1 MRQKLLHAWYKQ
13 LSYEIREIVWFAEKV
28 KDAWLD
34 ICWENIWDP
43 IAKGETIPDWVKEII
58 ADALR
63 DDNVFGYVHSKWL
76 LSTREYIASKND
88 KIGPE
93 DIIFFNGLWEAINK
107 IYGYLA
113 TSARVLGPNPAY
125 STHSSAE
132 AANSWA
138 DHLTYTLDP
147 NNGWN
152 PDVEEIE
159 NKVKFNPNI
168 AGILVINPDN
178 PTGAVFK
185 REVLEQIVDIAR
197 RYDLFLV
204 FDEIYEK
211 MVYDLDERVLLSD
224 IIWDIPGIS
233 MKGMSKELPW
243 PGGRC
248 GWIEIY
254 NQDKDEEFR
263 TYMWS
268 VLMSKMLEVCSTSL
282 PQYVLP
288 TIYEDE
294 RFTPYVRSRVEKY
307 KRRADIAEDILGNID
322 EIIFVKPWGAF
333 YMSFVFR
340 MDQMNENYKTQLSN
354 LELQKDLDNAIAGKR
369 FDKRFCYWLLAS
381 TGICTVPLSW
391 FNSTYEWVRMTLLE
405 DDEEK
410 YRKILETVRDEIL
423 MWKK

>member
-1 MRQKLLHAWYKQ
+1 MRQKLLHPGYKQ

-28 KDAWLD
+28 KATGLD

-43 IAKGETIPDWVKEII
+43 IAKGERIPDWVKEII
-58 ADALR
+58 AKALEN
-63 DDNVFGYVHSKWL
+63 DKVFGYVHSKWL

-113 TSARVLGPNPAY
+113 TSARVLWPNPAY

-147 NNGWN
+147 NNEWN

-178 PTGAVFK
+178 PTWAVFK
-185 REVLEQIVDIAR
+185 REVLEKIVDIAQ

-211 MVYDLDERVLLSD
+211 MVYDLEDRVVLKD
-224 IIWDIPGIS
+224 IIWDVPGIS

-254 NQDKDEEFR
+254 NQDKDEEFK
-263 TYMWS
+263 TYMSS

-307 KRRADIAEDILGNID
+307 KRRADIAEEILGDLD
-322 EIIFVKPWGAF
+322 EIIFVKPGWAF

-340 MDQMNENYKTQLSN
+340 MDQMNESYKKELSDAG
-354 LELQKDLDNAIAGKR
+354 LQKDLDNAIAGKR
-369 FDKRFCYWLLAS
+369 FDKRFCYSLLAS

-410 YRKILETVRDEIL
+410 YRKILETVRYEIL
-423 MWKK
+423 RWKK

>member
-28 KDAWLD
+28 KQSWLD

-43 IAKGETIPDWVKEII
+43 IAKGEKIPAWVKEII
-58 ADALR
+58 SEALQN
-63 DDNVFGYVHSKWL
+63 DKVFGYVHSKWL
-76 LSTREYIASKND
+76 LSTREYVASKNNL
-88 KIGPE
+88 ITAE

-147 NNGWN
+147 NNDWN

-178 PTGAVFK
+178 PTWAVFK
-185 REVLEQIVDIAR
+185 RGVLEKIVDIAR

-211 MVYDLDERVLLSD
+211 MVYNLEERVLLSD
-224 IIWDIPGIS
+224 IIGDVPGIS

-263 TYMWS
+263 KYMGS

-294 RFTPYVRSRVEKY
+294 RFMPYVRSRVEKY
-307 KRRADIAEDILGNID
+307 EKRAKMAEEILWDLD
-322 EIIFVKPWGAF
+322 EIIFVKPGGAF

-340 MDQMNENYKTQLSN
+340 MDHMNENYKTELSDAG
-354 LELQKDLDNAIAGKR
+354 LQKELNTAIEGKR

-405 DDEEK
+405 DDEDK
-410 YRKILETVRDEIL
+410 YRKILETVRGEIL
-423 MWKK
+423 CWKK